1 MNSAFKALGTIAA
14 HVGTRFFV
22 ISDYAAEHAE
32 KTDNGGVVEKNYRIA
47 ALEAHGKRARIIPV
61 DYKPVG
67 SERFTK
73 QSFKVVFCPCLPVA
87 VPVEAVK
94 MHHGMQRFAE
104 PERKSR
110 LAAAASHT
118 SILS

>member
-1 MNSAFKALGTIAA
+1 M
-14 HVGTRFFV
+14 

-94 MHHGMQRFAE
+94 MHHGNCERFAE

-110 LAAAASHT
+110 LPLPGEPIT